1 MSTDVT
7 AKTPAPAPPGKSG
20 GTAGDGLL
28 QLIMDGMR
36 RNMRQYGMLIALGL
50 IVVLFAV
57 WTDGDL
63 LLPRNV
69 SNLVLQNS
77 YILILAIGMMLVII
91 AGHIDLSVGSLTAF
105 IGSMAAVF
113 MVRNDLPWPVAVILC
128 LAMGALAGAAQGF
141 FIAYGGIPSFIVTL
155 AGMLIFRG
163 LTEIFL
169 EGQTLGPFPEG
180 LQKVANGF
188 LPEVGPN
195 TNYHNLTLLLG
206 FAMIAFV
213 VFQEFR
219 DRRRQ
224 QEFSLDVPPF
234 NLFLLKL
241 VALGAA
247 ILTLTMLLAS
257 YKGAPIVLLILGV
270 LLVGFGYVMRNAI
283 IGRHIYA
290 IGGNLPAAKL
300 SGVKDK
306 KVTFLVFLNM
316 GMLAALAGLVFA
328 ARFNAASPKAGLNF
342 ELEAIA
348 ASFIGGAS
356 MSGGVGTV
364 LGAIIGGLV
373 LGVLN
378 NGMNLVGIG
387 TDWQQVIKGLVLLA
401 AVGFDVW
408 NKRKVG
414 SYDRAGPRQTGGAR
428 FFPSSSQQFSHY

>member
-7 AKTPAPAPPGKSG
+7 AKSPAPAPPGKSG
-20 GTAGDGLL
+20 DAAGGGLL
-28 QLIMDGMR
+28 QLMLDGMR

-50 IVVLFAV
+50 IVAFFAV
-57 WTDGDL
+57 MTDGDL

-77 YILILAIGMMLVII
+77 YILVLAIGMMLVIV

-105 IGSMAAVF
+105 VGAFAAVLT
-113 MVRNDLPWPVAVILC
+113 VQHDIAWPVAMVLC
-128 LAMGALAGAAQGF
+128 LLAGAVAGAIQGF
-141 FIAYGGIPSFIVTL
+141 FIAYLGIPSFIVTL
-155 AGMLIFRG
+155 AGMLTFRG
-163 LTEIFL
+163 VTEILL

-180 LQKVANGF
+180 LKKMGNGF
-188 LPEVGPN
+188 LPAVGPE

-206 FAMIAFV
+206 LVLITFV
-213 VFQEFR
+213 VIQEVR
-219 DRRRQ
+219 GRKRQ
-224 QEFSLDVPPF
+224 QEFALDLLPT

-241 VALGAA
+241 VAIVSALTV
-247 ILTLTMLLAS
+247 LTLLLAS
-257 YKGAPIVLLILGV
+257 YNGAPIVLIILG
-270 LLVGFGYVMRNAI
+270 LLVVGYGYVMRNTVF
-283 IGRHIYA
+283 GRHIYA

-306 KVTFLVFLNM
+306 KVTFYVFLNM
-316 GMLAALAGLVFA
+316 GVLAALAGLVVA
-328 ARFNAASPKAGLNF
+328 ARLNAAGPKAGLNY

-348 ASFIGGAS
+348 SAFIGGAS

-378 NGMNLVGIG
+378 NGMNLLGVGS
-387 TDWQQVIKGLVLLA
+387 DWKQVIKGLALLA

-408 NKRKVG
+408 NKRKSG
-414 SYDRAGPRQTGGAR
+414 S
-428 FFPSSSQQFSHY
+428 

>member
-7 AKTPAPAPPGKSG
+7 AKSPAPAPPGTSSG
-20 GTAGDGLL
+20 AAGAGLL
-28 QLIMDGMR
+28 QLVMDGMR

-57 WTDGDL
+57 WTEGDL

-224 QEFSLDVPPF
+224 QEFSLEVAPF

-414 SYDRAGPRQTGGAR
+414 S
-428 FFPSSSQQFSHY
+428 

>member
-7 AKTPAPAPPGKSG
+7 DKVPASAPPGKSG
-20 GTAGDGLL
+20 GTAADSNLL
-28 QLIMDGMR
+28 QLILGGLR

-50 IVVLFAV
+50 IVVLFQV
-57 WTDGDL
+57 WTGGDL

-105 IGSMAAVF
+105 VGAFAAVLT
-113 MVRNDLPWPVAVILC
+113 VQHGVAWPIALVLSLLVGAVAGSV
-128 LAMGALAGAAQGF
+128 QGF
-141 FIAYGGIPSFIVTL
+141 LIAYLGIPSFIVTL
-155 AGMLIFRG
+155 AGMLLFRG

-169 EGQTLGPFPEG
+169 QGQTLGPFPNG
-180 LQKVANGF
+180 LQKLGNGF

-206 FAMIAFV
+206 FVLLAFV
-213 VFQEFR
+213 IYQEVR
-219 DRRRQ
+219 DRKRE
-224 QEFSLDVPPF
+224 QEFSLDVLPR
-234 NLFLLKL
+234 NAFLLKL
-241 VALGAA
+241 VAIAA
-247 ILTLTMLLAS
+247 AVLAVTMLLAS
-257 YKGAPIVLLILGV
+257 YQGAPIILIVLGV
-270 LLVGFGYVMRNAI
+270 LVVGYGYVMRNAVF
-283 IGRHIYA
+283 GRHIYA
-290 IGGNLPAAKL
+290 IGGNPPAAKL

-316 GMLAALAGLVFA
+316 GVLAALAGLVVA
-328 ARFNAASPKAGLNF
+328 ARLNAASPKAGLNF

-348 ASFIGGAS
+348 SSFIGGAS

-378 NGMNLVGIG
+378 NGMNLLSVG
-387 TDWQQVIKGLVLLA
+387 TDWQQVIKGLALLA

-408 NKRKVG
+408 NKRKSG
-414 SYDRAGPRQTGGAR
+414 S
-428 FFPSSSQQFSHY
+428 

>member
-7 AKTPAPAPPGKSG
+7 AKTPAPAPPGKG
-20 GTAGDGLL
+20 GTATGGGLL
-28 QLIMDGMR
+28 QLMLDGMR
-36 RNMRQYGMLIALGL
+36 RNMRQYGMLFALGL

-105 IGSMAAVF
+105 VGSMAAVF
-113 MVRNDLPWPVAVILC
+113 MVKQDISWPLAVVLC
-128 LAMGALAGAAQGF
+128 LAVGAVAGAIQGF

-169 EGQTLGPFPEG
+169 EGQTLGPFPDG

-213 VFQEFR
+213 IFQEVR

-224 QEFSLDVPPF
+224 QEFNLDVPPF
-234 NLFLLKL
+234 KLFLLKL
-241 VALGAA
+241 VAIGAA
-247 ILTLTMLLAS
+247 VLTLTMLLAS

-387 TDWQQVIKGLVLLA
+387 TDWQQVIKGMVLLA

-414 SYDRAGPRQTGGAR
+414 S
-428 FFPSSSQQFSHY
+428 

>member
-7 AKTPAPAPPGKSG
+7 AKTPAPAPPGKG
-20 GTAGDGLL
+20 GSATGGGLL
-28 QLIMDGMR
+28 QLVMDGMR

-50 IVVLFAV
+50 IVALFAV

-77 YILILAIGMMLVII
+77 YILILAIGMMLIII

-105 IGSMAAVF
+105 VGSIAAVF
-113 MVRNDLPWPVAVILC
+113 MVNNDIAWPLAVVLC
-128 LAMGALAGAAQGF
+128 LAIGAVAGAAQGF
-141 FIAYGGIPSFIVTL
+141 FIAYLGIPSFIVTL
-155 AGMLIFRG
+155 AGMLVFRG
-163 LTEIFL
+163 ATEIFL

-188 LPEVGPN
+188 LPEVGPE
-195 TNYHNLTLLLG
+195 TNYHNLTLVLG
-206 FAMIAFV
+206 LGLIVFV
-213 VFQEFR
+213 VLQEIR
-219 DRRRQ
+219 DRKRQ
-224 QEFSLDVPPF
+224 QEFALDVLPTNMF
-234 NLFLLKL
+234 VLKL
-241 VALGAA
+241 VALSAA
-247 ILTLTMLLAS
+247 VLVVTMLLAS

-270 LLVGFGYVMRNAI
+270 LVVGFGYVMRNAI
-283 IGRHIYA
+283 IGRHVYA

-306 KVTFLVFLNM
+306 KVTFLLFVNM

-348 ASFIGGAS
+348 AAYIGGAS

-414 SYDRAGPRQTGGAR
+414 S
-428 FFPSSSQQFSHY
+428 

>member
-1 MSTDVT
+1 MSTVT
-7 AKTPAPAPPGKSG
+7 DKNPAAAPPGGSG
-20 GTAGDGLL
+20 PGGDGLL
-28 QLIMDGMR
+28 RLVLDGMR
-36 RNMRQYGMLIALGL
+36 RNMRQYGMLFALGL
-50 IVVLFAV
+50 IVALFAV

-69 SNLVLQNS
+69 SNLVVQNS

-105 IGSMAAVF
+105 VGAMAAVF
-113 MVRNDLPWPVAVILC
+113 MVRNDIPWPLAVVLC
-128 LAMGALAGAAQGF
+128 LLVGAVAGAVQGW

-155 AGMLIFRG
+155 AGMLTFRG

-169 EGQTLGPFPEG
+169 EGQTLGPFPDG
-180 LQKVANGF
+180 LLKVTNGF
-188 LPEVGPN
+188 LPETGPE

-206 FAMIAFV
+206 LALIALV
-213 VFQEFR
+213 VLQEVR

-224 QEFSLDVPPF
+224 QEFALEVLPAK
-234 NLFLLKL
+234 LFLLKL
-241 VALGAA
+241 VALSAA
-247 ILTLTMLLAS
+247 VLVVTMLLAS
-257 YKGAPIVLLILGV
+257 YKGAPIVLLILGA
-270 LLVGFGYVMRNAI
+270 LLVGFGYVMRNAV

-300 SGVKDK
+300 SGVRDK

-328 ARFNAASPKAGLNF
+328 ARLNVASPKAGLNF

-348 ASFIGGAS
+348 AAFIGGAS

-387 TDWQQVIKGLVLLA
+387 SDWQQVIKGLVLLA

-408 NKRKVG
+408 NKRRVG
-414 SYDRAGPRQTGGAR
+414 S
-428 FFPSSSQQFSHY
+428 

>member
-7 AKTPAPAPPGKSG
+7 AKSPAPTPAGKDGPGG
-20 GTAGDGLL
+20 RAGGDGLL
-28 QLIMDGMR
+28 GLVVEGMR
-36 RNMRQYGMLIALGL
+36 RNMRQYGMLFALGL

-57 WTDGDL
+57 WTEGDL

-113 MVRNDLPWPVAVILC
+113 MVRHDLPWPLAVVLC
-128 LAMGALAGAAQGF
+128 LVMGAVAGAVQGF
-141 FIAYGGIPSFIVTL
+141 FIAYAGMPSFIVTL

-180 LQKVANGF
+180 LQKVSNGF
-188 LPEVGPN
+188 LPEVGPD

-206 FAMIAFV
+206 IALIAFV
-213 VFQEFR
+213 VYQEVR

-224 QEFSLDVPPF
+224 REFSLEVPPAG
-234 NLFLLKL
+234 LFALKL
-241 VALGAA
+241 VALVAA
-247 ILTLTMLLAS
+247 VLTVTMLLAS

-270 LLVGFGYVMRNAI
+270 LLVGFGYLMRNAI
-283 IGRHIYA
+283 VGRHIYA

-378 NGMNLVGIG
+378 NGMNLVGVG

-408 NKRKVG
+408 NKRRVG
-414 SYDRAGPRQTGGAR
+414 S
-428 FFPSSSQQFSHY
+428 

>member
-7 AKTPAPAPPGKSG
+7 AKTPAPAPPGDGGSASG
-20 GTAGDGLL
+20 GGLL
-28 QLIMDGMR
+28 QLMLDGMR
-36 RNMRQYGMLIALGL
+36 RNMRQYGMLMALGL

-57 WTDGDL
+57 WSDGDL

-105 IGSMAAVF
+105 VGATAAVL
-113 MVRNDLPWPVAVILC
+113 MVNHDLPWPLAVVLC
-128 LAMGALAGAAQGF
+128 LAIGAAAGAVQGF
-141 FIAYGGIPSFIVTL
+141 FIAYLGIPSFIVTL
-155 AGMLIFRG
+155 AGMLLFRG

-169 EGQTLGPFPEG
+169 KGQTLGPFPKD
-180 LQKVANGF
+180 LQKIANGF

-206 FAMIAFV
+206 FALIAFV
-213 VFQEFR
+213 VYQEVR
-219 DRRRQ
+219 DRKRQ
-224 QEFSLDVPPF
+224 LEFSLDVPPVK
-234 NLFLLKL
+234 LFVLKL
-241 VALGAA
+241 VALVAA
-247 ILTLTMLLAS
+247 VLVVTLLLAS

-270 LLVGFGYVMRNAI
+270 LVVGFGYLMRNAI

-387 TDWQQVIKGLVLLA
+387 TDWQQVIKGAVLLA

-408 NKRKVG
+408 NKRRVG
-414 SYDRAGPRQTGGAR
+414 S
-428 FFPSSSQQFSHY
+428 

>member
-7 AKTPAPAPPGKSG
+7 AKSPAPAPPGKSG
-20 GTAGDGLL
+20 GAQGGGLL
-28 QLIMDGMR
+28 QLVMDGMR

-77 YILILAIGMMLVII
+77 YILILAMGMMLVII

-128 LAMGALAGAAQGF
+128 LAVGALAGAIQGF

-155 AGMLIFRG
+155 AGMLIWRG

-169 EGQTLGPFPEG
+169 EGQTLGPFPRG
-180 LQKVANGF
+180 LQKMANGF
-188 LPEVGPN
+188 LPEVGPE

-206 FAMIAFV
+206 FALIALV
-213 VFQEFR
+213 IFQEVR
-219 DRRRQ
+219 DRKRQ
-224 QEFSLDVPPF
+224 QEFDLEVPPAK
-234 NLFLLKL
+234 LFLLKL
-241 VALGAA
+241 VAIGAA

-257 YKGAPIVLLILGV
+257 YKGTPIVLLVLGV

-348 ASFIGGAS
+348 AAFIGGAS

-414 SYDRAGPRQTGGAR
+414 S
-428 FFPSSSQQFSHY
+428 

>member
-7 AKTPAPAPPGKSG
+7 AKTPAPAPPGRNG
-20 GTAGDGLL
+20 GATGGGLL
-28 QLIMDGMR
+28 GLVLDGMR

-50 IVVLFAV
+50 IVALFAV

-105 IGSMAAVF
+105 IGAVAAVF
-113 MVRNDLPWPVAVILC
+113 MVRNDMPWPIAVVLC
-128 LAMGALAGAAQGF
+128 LAIGAVAGSVQGF

-155 AGMLIFRG
+155 AGMLVFRG

-169 EGQTLGPFPEG
+169 EGQTLGPFPKGE
-180 LQKVANGF
+180 QKVGNGF
-188 LPEVGPN
+188 LPEVGPD

-206 FAMIAFV
+206 IVLIAAV
-213 VFQEFR
+213 VFQEVR
-219 DRRRQ
+219 DRKRQ
-224 QEFSLDVPPF
+224 QEFSLDVLPR

-241 VALGAA
+241 VAITAA
-247 ILTLTMLLAS
+247 ILTVTMLLAS
-257 YKGAPIVLLILGV
+257 YKGTPIVLLVLGV
-270 LLVGFGYVMRNAI
+270 LVVGYSYVMRNSI
-283 IGRHIYA
+283 FGRHIYA

-306 KVTFLVFLNM
+306 KVTFYVFLNM
-316 GMLAALAGLVFA
+316 GMLAALAGLVVA
-328 ARFNAASPKAGLNF
+328 ARLNAASPKAGLNY

-348 ASFIGGAS
+348 SAFIGGAS

-378 NGMNLVGIG
+378 NGMNLLGVG
-387 TDWQQVIKGLVLLA
+387 TDWQQVIKGLALLA

-414 SYDRAGPRQTGGAR
+414 S
-428 FFPSSSQQFSHY
+428 

>member
-7 AKTPAPAPPGKSG
+7 AKSPAPAPPGKSG
-20 GTAGDGLL
+20 SAGGDGLL
-28 QLIMDGMR
+28 QLVLGGLR

-50 IVVLFAV
+50 IVVLFQI
-57 WTDGDL
+57 WTGGDL

-91 AGHIDLSVGSLTAF
+91 AGHIDLSVGSITAF
-105 IGSMAAVF
+105 VGAFAAVLT
-113 MVRNDLPWPVAVILC
+113 VQHHVAWPIAVVLC
-128 LAMGALAGAAQGF
+128 LLVGAVAGSVQGF
-141 FIAYGGIPSFIVTL
+141 LIAYFGIPSFIVTL
-155 AGMLIFRG
+155 AGMLLFRG
-163 LTEIFL
+163 LTEIL
-169 EGQTLGPFPEG
+169 LKGQTLGPFPNG
-180 LQKVANGF
+180 LQKIGNGF

-206 FAMIAFV
+206 IVLIAAV
-213 VFQEFR
+213 VWQEVR

-224 QEFSLDVPPF
+224 QEFTLDVVPVK
-234 NLFLLKL
+234 LFLLKL
-241 VALGAA
+241 VALVAA
-247 ILTLTMLLAS
+247 ILSLTMLLAS
-257 YKGAPIVLLILGV
+257 YDGAPIILIILGA
-270 LLVGFGYVMRNAI
+270 LVVGYGYVMRNTVF
-283 IGRHIYA
+283 GRHIYA

-306 KVTFLVFLNM
+306 RISFQVFLNM
-316 GMLAALAGLVFA
+316 GVLAALAGLVVA
-328 ARFNAASPKAGLNF
+328 ARLNAASPKAGDGF

-348 ASFIGGAS
+348 SSFIGGAS

-378 NGMNLVGIG
+378 NGMNLLSVG
-387 TDWQQVIKGLVLLA
+387 TDWQQVIKGLALLA

-408 NKRKVG
+408 NKRKSG
-414 SYDRAGPRQTGGAR
+414 S
-428 FFPSSSQQFSHY
+428 

>member
-7 AKTPAPAPPGKSG
+7 AKSPAPAPPGG
-20 GTAGDGLL
+20 GGAAAGKGLL
-28 QLIMDGMR
+28 QVMLDGLR

-77 YILILAIGMMLVII
+77 YILVLAIGMMLVII

-105 IGSMAAVF
+105 VGAFAAVLT
-113 MVRNDLPWPVAVILC
+113 VQHGVSWPIALVLC
-128 LAMGALAGAAQGF
+128 LLVGAAAGSVQGYL
-141 FIAYGGIPSFIVTL
+141 IAYLGIPSFIVTL
-155 AGMLIFRG
+155 AGMLLFRG
-163 LTEIFL
+163 LTEIL
-169 EGQTLGPFPEG
+169 LKGQTLGPFPDG
-180 LQKVANGF
+180 LQKLGNGF
-188 LPEVGPN
+188 LPETGPD

-206 FAMIAFV
+206 LVLIAAV
-213 VFQEFR
+213 VWQEVR

-224 QEFSLDVPPF
+224 QEFALEVLPTR
-234 NLFLLKL
+234 LFLLKL
-241 VALGAA
+241 TALVAA
-247 ILTLTMLLAS
+247 ILVLTLLLAS
-257 YKGAPIVLLILGV
+257 YKGAPIVLIILGA
-270 LLVGFGYVMRNAI
+270 LVVGYGYVMRNAVF
-283 IGRHIYA
+283 GRHIYA

-316 GMLAALAGLVFA
+316 GVLAALAGLVVA
-328 ARFNAASPKAGLNF
+328 ARLNAASPKAGVNF

-348 ASFIGGAS
+348 SSFIGGAS

-378 NGMNLVGIG
+378 NGMNLLSVG
-387 TDWQQVIKGLVLLA
+387 TDWQQVIKGLALLL

-408 NKRKVG
+408 NKRKSG
-414 SYDRAGPRQTGGAR
+414 S
-428 FFPSSSQQFSHY
+428 

>member
-7 AKTPAPAPPGKSG
+7 DKTPAAAPPGKG
-20 GTAGDGLL
+20 GSAAGEGLL
-28 QLIMDGMR
+28 QLVLGGLR

-50 IVVLFAV
+50 IVVLFQI
-57 WTDGDL
+57 WTGGDL

-91 AGHIDLSVGSLTAF
+91 AGHIDLSVGSITAF
-105 IGSMAAVF
+105 VGAFAAVLTVQHH
-113 MVRNDLPWPVAVILC
+113 MAWPVALVLC
-128 LAMGALAGAAQGF
+128 LLVGAVAGSVQGF
-141 FIAYGGIPSFIVTL
+141 LIAYFGIPSFIVTL
-155 AGMLIFRG
+155 AGMLLFRG
-163 LTEIFL
+163 LTEIL
-169 EGQTLGPFPEG
+169 LKGQTLGPFPNG
-180 LQKVANGF
+180 LQKIGNGF

-206 FAMIAFV
+206 IVLIAAV
-213 VFQEFR
+213 VWQEVR

-224 QEFSLDVPPF
+224 QEFSLDVVPR

-241 VALGAA
+241 VALVAA
-247 ILTLTMLLAS
+247 VLALTMLLAS
-257 YKGAPIVLLILGV
+257 YDGAPIVLIILGV
-270 LLVGFGYVMRNAI
+270 LVGGYGYVMRNSVF
-283 IGRHIYA
+283 GRHIYA

-300 SGVKDK
+300 SGVKDRRI
-306 KVTFLVFLNM
+306 TFQVFLNM
-316 GMLAALAGLVFA
+316 GVLAALAGLVVA
-328 ARFNAASPKAGLNF
+328 ARLNAASPKAGDGF

-348 ASFIGGAS
+348 SSFIGGAS

-378 NGMNLVGIG
+378 NGMNLLSVG
-387 TDWQQVIKGLVLLA
+387 TDWQQVIKGLALLA

-408 NKRKVG
+408 NKRKSG
-414 SYDRAGPRQTGGAR
+414 S
-428 FFPSSSQQFSHY
+428 

>member
-7 AKTPAPAPPGKSG
+7 AKSPAPAPPGKSG
-20 GTAGDGLL
+20 GSAGGGLL
-28 QLIMDGMR
+28 QLVLDGLR

-50 IVVLFAV
+50 IVALFAV

-105 IGSMAAVF
+105 VGAFAAVLT
-113 MVRNDLPWPVAVILC
+113 VQHDVPWPVAVVLC
-128 LAMGALAGAAQGF
+128 LLIGAVAGAVQGF

-163 LTEIFL
+163 LTEILL
-169 EGQTLGPFPEG
+169 EGQTLGPFPDG
-180 LQKVANGF
+180 LQKMGNGF
-188 LPEVGPN
+188 LPETGPD

-206 FAMIAFV
+206 IALIVFAV
-213 VFQEFR
+213 LQEVR
-219 DRRRQ
+219 DRKRQ
-224 QEFSLDVPPF
+224 QEFSLEVLPR
-234 NLFLLKL
+234 NIFLLKL
-241 VALGAA
+241 VAIVAA
-247 ILTLTMLLAS
+247 ILVVTMLLAS
-257 YKGAPIVLLILGV
+257 YKGAPIILLVLGV
-270 LLVGFGYVMRNAI
+270 LVVGYGYLMRNAVF
-283 IGRHIYA
+283 GRHIYA

-300 SGVKDK
+300 SGVRDK

-316 GMLAALAGLVFA
+316 GALAALAGMAIA
-328 ARFNAASPKAGLNF
+328 ARLNAASPKAGLNY

-348 ASFIGGAS
+348 SAFIGGAS

-378 NGMNLVGIG
+378 NGMNLLSVGS
-387 TDWQQVIKGLVLLA
+387 DWQQVIKGMALLA

-414 SYDRAGPRQTGGAR
+414 S
-428 FFPSSSQQFSHY
+428 

>member
-7 AKTPAPAPPGKSG
+7 DKSPAPAPPGKAAAG
-20 GTAGDGLL
+20 GGGLL
-28 QLIMDGMR
+28 QLMLDGMR

-50 IVVLFAV
+50 IVALFAV

-77 YILILAIGMMLVII
+77 YILILAMGMMLVII

-105 IGSMAAVF
+105 VGSIAAVM
-113 MVRNDLPWPVAVILC
+113 MVKNDLPWPLAVVLC
-128 LAMGALAGAAQGF
+128 LLLGAAAGAMQGF
-141 FIAYGGIPSFIVTL
+141 FIAYLGIPSFIVTL
-155 AGMLIFRG
+155 AGMLLFRG

-169 EGQTLGPFPEG
+169 EGQTLGPFPQG

-206 FAMIAFV
+206 FALIAFV
-213 VFQEFR
+213 IYQEMR
-219 DRRRQ
+219 DRKRS
-224 QEFSLDVPPF
+224 QEFSLEVPPVK
-234 NLFLLKL
+234 LFVLKI
-241 VALGAA
+241 VALVSAL
-247 ILTLTMLLAS
+247 LTVTLLLAS
-257 YKGAPIVLLILGV
+257 YKGAPVVLLILGV
-270 LLVGFGYVMRNAI
+270 LVVGFGYVMRNAI
-283 IGRHIYA
+283 VGRHIYA

-316 GMLAALAGLVFA
+316 GMMAALAGLVFA

-378 NGMNLVGIG
+378 NGMNLVGVG
-387 TDWQQVIKGLVLLA
+387 TDWQQVIKGMVLLA

-414 SYDRAGPRQTGGAR
+414 S
-428 FFPSSSQQFSHY
+428 

>member
-7 AKTPAPAPPGKSG
+7 AKTPAPAPSGKG
-20 GTAGDGLL
+20 GGAAGGGLWGL
-28 QLIMDGMR
+28 VLEGMR

-50 IVVLFAV
+50 IVTLFAV

-77 YILILAIGMMLVII
+77 HILILAIGMMLVII

-105 IGSMAAVF
+105 V
-113 MVRNDLPWPVAVILC
+113 
-128 LAMGALAGAAQGF
+128 GALAAVLVVKNDMPWPLAVALCLVIGAVSGAVQGF
-141 FIAYGGIPSFIVTL
+141 LIAYGGIPSFIVTL

-163 LTEIFL
+163 LTEIYL

-180 LQKVANGF
+180 EQKIGMGF
-188 LPEVGPN
+188 LPEVGPE

-206 FAMIAFV
+206 LVLIAAV
-213 VFQEFR
+213 LLQEVR
-219 DRRRQ
+219 DRKRQ
-224 QEFSLDVPPF
+224 KSFSLDVLPR

-241 VALGAA
+241 VAVTAA
-247 ILTLTMLLAS
+247 VLTVTLLLAS
-257 YKGAPIVLLILGV
+257 YKGTPIVLLILGV
-270 LLVGFGYVMRNAI
+270 LVVGYSYVMRNSVF
-283 IGRHIYA
+283 GRHIYA

-306 KVTFLVFLNM
+306 KVTFAVFLNM
-316 GMLAALAGLVFA
+316 GLLAALAGLVVA
-328 ARFNAASPKAGLNF
+328 ARLNAASPKAGLNF

-348 ASFIGGAS
+348 SAFIGGAS

-378 NGMNLVGIG
+378 NGMNLLSVG
-387 TDWQQVIKGLVLLA
+387 TDWQQVIKGFALLA

-414 SYDRAGPRQTGGAR
+414 S
-428 FFPSSSQQFSHY
+428 

>member
-1 MSTDVT
+1 MSTDLT
-7 AKTPAPAPPGKSG
+7 ARTPAPAPPGKSG
-20 GTAGDGLL
+20 SAAGGGLL
-28 QLIMDGMR
+28 RLVLAGLR

-50 IVVLFAV
+50 IVALFAV

-105 IGSMAAVF
+105 VGAFAAVLT
-113 MVRNDLPWPVAVILC
+113 VQHDVPWPVAVVLC
-128 LAMGALAGAAQGF
+128 LMMGALAGAVQGF
-141 FIAYGGIPSFIVTL
+141 LIAYGGIPSFIVTL

-163 LTEIFL
+163 LTEILL
-169 EGQTLGPFPEG
+169 EGRTLGPFPGG
-180 LQKVANGF
+180 LQDLGNGF
-188 LPEVGPN
+188 LPEAGPN
-195 TNYHNLTLLLG
+195 TNYHNITLLLG
-206 FAMIAFV
+206 LALIVFAV
-213 VFQEFR
+213 LQEVR

-224 QEFSLDVPPF
+224 QEFSLDVVPR

-241 VALGAA
+241 VAISAA
-247 ILTLTMLLAS
+247 ILVVTMLLAS
-257 YKGAPIVLLILGV
+257 YKGAPIILLVLGV
-270 LLVGFGYVMRNAI
+270 LVVGYGYVMRNAVF
-283 IGRHIYA
+283 GRHIYA

-300 SGVKDK
+300 SGIRDK

-316 GMLAALAGLVFA
+316 GALAALAGLAIA
-328 ARFNAASPKAGLNF
+328 ARLNAASPKAGLNY

-348 ASFIGGAS
+348 SAFIGGAS

-378 NGMNLVGIG
+378 NGMNLLSVGS
-387 TDWQQVIKGLVLLA
+387 DWQLVIKGLALLA

-414 SYDRAGPRQTGGAR
+414 S
-428 FFPSSSQQFSHY
+428 

>member
-7 AKTPAPAPPGKSG
+7 AKSPAPAPPGGTGSASG
-20 GTAGDGLL
+20 GGLLHLVLDGL
-28 QLIMDGMR
+28 R
-36 RNMRQYGMLIALGL
+36 RNMRQYGMLLALGL
-50 IVVLFAV
+50 IVALFAV

-105 IGSMAAVF
+105 VGAFAAVLT
-113 MVRNDLPWPVAVILC
+113 VQHDIAWPVAVVLC
-128 LAMGALAGAAQGF
+128 LLAGAVAGAAQGF
-141 FIAYGGIPSFIVTL
+141 FIAYLGIPSFIVTL
-155 AGMLIFRG
+155 AGMLVFRG
-163 LTEIFL
+163 ITEILL
-169 EGQTLGPFPEG
+169 EGQTLGPFPDG
-180 LQKVANGF
+180 LQKMGNGF
-188 LPEVGPN
+188 LPEVGPE
-195 TNYHNLTLLLG
+195 TNYHNITLLLG
-206 FAMIAFV
+206 FVLIAFV
-213 VFQEFR
+213 VLQELR
-219 DRRRQ
+219 DRKRQ
-224 QEFSLDVPPF
+224 QEFALDVVPL

-241 VALGAA
+241 VAIAA
-247 ILTLTMLLAS
+247 ALLTVTLLLAS
-257 YKGAPIVLLILGV
+257 YKGAPIVLLILGA
-270 LLVGFGYVMRNAI
+270 LVVGYGYLMRNSI
-283 IGRHIYA
+283 FGRHIYA

-316 GMLAALAGLVFA
+316 GVLAALAGLAIA
-328 ARFNAASPKAGLNF
+328 ARLNAASPKAGLNY

-348 ASFIGGAS
+348 SAFIGGAS

-378 NGMNLVGIG
+378 NGMNLLSVG
-387 TDWQQVIKGLVLLA
+387 TDWQQVIKGLALLA

-408 NKRKVG
+408 NKRKSG
-414 SYDRAGPRQTGGAR
+414 S
-428 FFPSSSQQFSHY
+428 

>member
-7 AKTPAPAPPGKSG
+7 DKSPAAAPPGKG
-20 GTAGDGLL
+20 GPTAGEDLL
-28 QLIMDGMR
+28 QLVLDGLR

-50 IVVLFAV
+50 IVVLFQF

-91 AGHIDLSVGSLTAF
+91 AGHIDLSVGSITAF
-105 IGSMAAVF
+105 VGAFAAVLT
-113 MVRNDLPWPVAVILC
+113 VQHHVAWPVALVLC
-128 LAMGALAGAAQGF
+128 LLVGAVAGSVQGIL
-141 FIAYGGIPSFIVTL
+141 IAYLGIPSFIVTL
-155 AGMLIFRG
+155 AGMLLFRG
-163 LTEIFL
+163 LTEIL
-169 EGQTLGPFPEG
+169 LKGQTLGPFPDG
-180 LQKVANGF
+180 LQKIGNGF

-206 FAMIAFV
+206 IVLITSV
-213 VFQEFR
+213 VWQEVR

-224 QEFSLDVPPF
+224 QEFSLDVVPR

-241 VALGAA
+241 VALVAA
-247 ILTLTMLLAS
+247 IVALTMLLAS
-257 YKGAPIVLLILGV
+257 YDGAPIILIVLGV
-270 LLVGFGYVMRNAI
+270 LVGGYGYVMRNSVF
-283 IGRHIYA
+283 GRHIYA

-306 KVTFLVFLNM
+306 RITFQVFLNM
-316 GMLAALAGLVFA
+316 GVLAALAGLVVA
-328 ARFNAASPKAGLNF
+328 ARLNAASPKAGDGF

-348 ASFIGGAS
+348 SSFIGGAS

-378 NGMNLVGIG
+378 NGMNLLSVG
-387 TDWQQVIKGLVLLA
+387 TDWQQVIKGLALLA

-408 NKRKVG
+408 NKRKSG
-414 SYDRAGPRQTGGAR
+414 S
-428 FFPSSSQQFSHY
+428 

>member
-20 GTAGDGLL
+20 GSAAGGGLL
-28 QLIMDGMR
+28 QLMLDGLR

-50 IVVLFAV
+50 LVVLFAV

-105 IGSMAAVF
+105 VGAFAAVLT
-113 MVRNDLPWPVAVILC
+113 VQHSVAWPLALVLC
-128 LAMGALAGAAQGF
+128 LVVGAVAGSVQGYL
-141 FIAYGGIPSFIVTL
+141 IAYLGIPSFIVTL
-155 AGMLIFRG
+155 AGMLLFRG
-163 LTEIFL
+163 LTEIL
-169 EGQTLGPFPEG
+169 LKGQTLGPFPDG
-180 LQKVANGF
+180 LQKLGNGF
-188 LPEVGPN
+188 MPEVGPN

-206 FAMIAFV
+206 IVLGAFV
-213 VFQEFR
+213 VFQEIR
-219 DRRRQ
+219 DRKRQ
-224 QEFSLDVPPF
+224 QEFSLDVLPR
-234 NLFLLKL
+234 NAFLLKL
-241 VALGAA
+241 VAVIAA
-247 ILTLTMLLAS
+247 VAAVTLLLAS
-257 YKGAPIVLLILGV
+257 YKGAPIILIVLGV
-270 LLVGFGYVMRNAI
+270 LVVGYGYVMRNAVF
-283 IGRHIYA
+283 GRHIYA

-306 KVTFLVFLNM
+306 KVTFYVFLNM
-316 GMLAALAGLVFA
+316 GVLAALAGLVVA
-328 ARFNAASPKAGLNF
+328 ARLNAASPKAGLNF

-348 ASFIGGAS
+348 SSFIGGAS

-378 NGMNLVGIG
+378 NGMNLLSVG
-387 TDWQQVIKGLVLLA
+387 TDWQQVIKGLALLA

-408 NKRKVG
+408 NKRKSG
-414 SYDRAGPRQTGGAR
+414 S
-428 FFPSSSQQFSHY
+428 

>member
-20 GTAGDGLL
+20 SAAGEGLL
-28 QLIMDGMR
+28 QLMLDGMR
-36 RNMRQYGMLIALGL
+36 RNMRQYGMLFALGL

-105 IGSMAAVF
+105 VGAMGAVL
-113 MVRNDLPWPVAVILC
+113 MVNHDISWPIALVLC
-128 LAMGALAGAAQGF
+128 LAIGAAAGAAQGF
-141 FIAYGGIPSFIVTL
+141 FIAYLGMPSFIVTL
-155 AGMLIFRG
+155 AGMLTFRG

-169 EGQTLGPFPEG
+169 KGQTIGPFPDG

-206 FAMIAFV
+206 IGLIVFV
-213 VFQEFR
+213 VFQEVR
-219 DRRRQ
+219 DRKRQ
-224 QEFSLDVPPF
+224 QEFSLDVLPT
-234 NLFLLKL
+234 NLFYLKL
-241 VALGAA
+241 VALVAA
-247 ILTLTMLLAS
+247 VLTVTMLLAS
-257 YKGAPIVLLILGV
+257 YKGAPVVLLILGV
-270 LLVGFGYVMRNAI
+270 LVVGFGYLMRNSV
-283 IGRHIYA
+283 IGRHVYA

-306 KVTFLVFLNM
+306 KVVFLLFLNM

-387 TDWQQVIKGLVLLA
+387 SDWQQVIKGLVLLA

-414 SYDRAGPRQTGGAR
+414 S
-428 FFPSSSQQFSHY
+428 

>member
-7 AKTPAPAPPGKSG
+7 AKSPAPAPPGRSG
-20 GTAGDGLL
+20 PGAGGLL
-28 QLIMDGMR
+28 QVMLDGLR

-105 IGSMAAVF
+105 VGAFAAVLT
-113 MVRNDLPWPVAVILC
+113 VQHGVSWPIALVLC
-128 LAMGALAGAAQGF
+128 LLVGAAAGSLQGF
-141 FIAYGGIPSFIVTL
+141 LIAYLGIPSFIVTL
-155 AGMLIFRG
+155 AGMLLFRG
-163 LTEIFL
+163 LTEIL
-169 EGQTLGPFPEG
+169 LKGQTLGPFPDG
-180 LQKVANGF
+180 LQKLGNGF
-188 LPEVGPN
+188 LPETGPD

-206 FAMIAFV
+206 LVLIAAV
-213 VFQEFR
+213 VWQEVR

-224 QEFSLDVPPF
+224 QEFALEVLPAR
-234 NLFLLKL
+234 LFLLKL
-241 VALGAA
+241 TALVAA
-247 ILTLTMLLAS
+247 ILVLTLLLAS
-257 YKGAPIVLLILGV
+257 YKGAPIVLIILGA
-270 LLVGFGYVMRNAI
+270 LVVGYGYVMRNAVF
-283 IGRHIYA
+283 GRHIYA

-306 KVTFLVFLNM
+306 KVTFYVFLNM
-316 GMLAALAGLVFA
+316 GVLAALAGLVVA
-328 ARFNAASPKAGLNF
+328 ARLNAASPKAGVNF

-348 ASFIGGAS
+348 SSFIGGAS

-378 NGMNLVGIG
+378 NGMNLLSVG
-387 TDWQQVIKGLVLLA
+387 TDWQQVIKGLALLL

-408 NKRKVG
+408 NKRKSG
-414 SYDRAGPRQTGGAR
+414 S
-428 FFPSSSQQFSHY
+428 

>member
-7 AKTPAPAPPGKSG
+7 DKSPAAAPPGKDGSG
-20 GTAGDGLL
+20 AGDGIL
-28 QLIMDGMR
+28 QLVLGGLR

-50 IVVLFAV
+50 IVLLFQF
-57 WTDGDL
+57 WTGGDL

-91 AGHIDLSVGSLTAF
+91 AGHIDLSVGSITAF
-105 IGSMAAVF
+105 VGAFAAVLT
-113 MVRNDLPWPVAVILC
+113 VQHHVAWPVALVLC
-128 LAMGALAGAAQGF
+128 LLVGAVAGSVQGF
-141 FIAYGGIPSFIVTL
+141 LIAYFGIPSFIVTL
-155 AGMLIFRG
+155 AGMLLFRG
-163 LTEIFL
+163 LTEIL
-169 EGQTLGPFPEG
+169 LKGQTLGPFPNG
-180 LQKVANGF
+180 LQKIGNGF

-206 FAMIAFV
+206 IVLIAAV
-213 VFQEFR
+213 VWQEVR

-224 QEFSLDVPPF
+224 REFSLDVVPF
-234 NLFLLKL
+234 KLFLLKL
-241 VALGAA
+241 VALVAA
-247 ILTLTMLLAS
+247 VLALTMLLAS
-257 YKGAPIVLLILGV
+257 YDGAPIILIILGV
-270 LLVGFGYVMRNAI
+270 LVGGYGYVMRNSVF
-283 IGRHIYA
+283 GRHIYA

-306 KVTFLVFLNM
+306 RITFQVFLNM
-316 GMLAALAGLVFA
+316 GVLAALAGLVVA
-328 ARFNAASPKAGLNF
+328 ARLNAASPKAGDGF

-348 ASFIGGAS
+348 SSFIGGAS

-378 NGMNLVGIG
+378 NGMNLLSVG
-387 TDWQQVIKGLVLLA
+387 TDWQQVIKGLALLA

-408 NKRKVG
+408 NKRKSG
-414 SYDRAGPRQTGGAR
+414 S
-428 FFPSSSQQFSHY
+428 